1 MRTFTVYPKNMSFR
15 PKLVAHLLKKNDF
28 CTSSLTTKATQIEKT
43 FDTTFSFFTTNL
55 FPGVVIMTRTFKQTL
70 AFALAIAIMLPVL
83 AMAQGDEIFK
93 VIACKGKITLQ
104 RTKKPVNV
112 GSGLN
117 SADQL
122 RMEGPVYL
130 GLVHKSGKAIELRSE
145 GIIVISDLL
154 KQVSSK
160 STGMD
165 KLVGFVVNSV
175 KGAEEGKN
183 IKSAS
188 VEMSL
193 NVNKLR
199 LISPRTTKTIDDEMT
214 FTWNG
219 SVDGKPANYL
229 FTITDANQNVR
240 FKKELTETQLAVN
253 LKSLSLEKDR
263 CYYWSVTQTNAQVPS
278 VESYCLYL
286 VNDAETASLS
296 GQLQTLR
303 QEQGAQPSALDK
315 LMLGA
320 FYEQNGLT
328 YRAMTAYKDAAAI
341 GGDVEIFNDSYREFL
356 RRTGVDYET
365 MKLMVKEQK

>member
-1 MRTFTVYPKNMSFR
+1 
-15 PKLVAHLLKKNDF
+15 
-28 CTSSLTTKATQIEKT
+28 
-43 FDTTFSFFTTNL
+43 
-55 FPGVVIMTRTFKQTL
+55 MTRTFKTL
-70 AFALAIAIMLPVL
+70 AFAMTFMVMLPAL
-83 AMAQGDEIFK
+83 ALSQGDEIFK
-93 VIACKGKITLQ
+93 VIACKGKITLE
-104 RTKKPVNV
+104 RTKKLVNV

-130 GLVHKSGKAIELRSE
+130 GLVHKSGKAIELRTE
-145 GIIVISDLL
+145 GIVPIKDLL
-154 KQVSSK
+154 KNVSAK
-160 STGMD
+160 SNGMD

-214 FTWNG
+214 FTWHG

-229 FTITDANQNVR
+229 FTITDANQTVR
-240 FKKELTETQLAVN
+240 FKKELTETQLSVN
-253 LKSLSLEKDR
+253 LKGLNLEKDR
-263 CYYWSVTQTNAQVPS
+263 CYYWSVTQTNAAVAS

-296 GQLQTLR
+296 GQLQALR
-303 QEQGAQPSALDK
+303 QEQSAQPGALDK

-328 YRAMTAYKDAAAI
+328 YRAMTAYKEAASI

>member
-1 MRTFTVYPKNMSFR
+1 
-15 PKLVAHLLKKNDF
+15 
-28 CTSSLTTKATQIEKT
+28 
-43 FDTTFSFFTTNL
+43 
-55 FPGVVIMTRTFKQTL
+55 MTRTFKTIAVAVIL
-70 AFALAIAIMLPVL
+70 ALVTPILAS
-83 AMAQGDEIFK
+83 AQGDEIFK

-104 RTKKPVNV
+104 RTKKPINV

-122 RMEGPVYL
+122 RLEGPVYL
-130 GLVHKSGKAIELRSE
+130 GLVHKSGKAIELRQE
-145 GIIVISDLL
+145 GIIVIADLL

-160 STGMD
+160 QTSMD

-183 IKSAS
+183 IRSAS

-214 FTWNG
+214 FTWHG
-219 SVDGKPANYL
+219 SSDGKPATYM

-240 FKKELTETQLAVN
+240 FKKELTETQLSVN
-253 LKSLSLEKDR
+253 LKSLNLEKDR
-263 CYYWSVTQTNAQVPS
+263 CYYWSVAQAGAQTPA
-278 VESYCLYL
+278 VESYCVYL
-286 VNDAETASLS
+286 LNDAETASLTN
-296 GQLQTLR
+296 QLQVLR
-303 QEQGAQPSALDK
+303 QEQNSQPTALDK

-328 YRAMTAYKDAAAI
+328 YRALNAYKDAAAV
-341 GGDVEIFNDSYREFL
+341 GGDVEIFSDSYREFL

-365 MKLMVKEQK
+365 MKIMLKEQK

>member
-1 MRTFTVYPKNMSFR
+1 
-15 PKLVAHLLKKNDF
+15 
-28 CTSSLTTKATQIEKT
+28 
-43 FDTTFSFFTTNL
+43 
-55 FPGVVIMTRTFKQTL
+55 MTCTFKTL
-70 AFALAIAIMLPVL
+70 AFALTIAVMLPVL
-83 AMAQGDEIFK
+83 AMAQGDEIYK
-93 VIACKGKITLQ
+93 VIACKGKITLE

-117 SADQL
+117 STDQL
-122 RMEGPVYL
+122 RLEGPVYL
-130 GLVHKSGKAIELRSE
+130 GLVHKSGKAVELRTQ
-145 GIIVISDLL
+145 GIVNVKDLPMP
-154 KQVSSK
+154 K
-160 STGMD
+160 SGSGMD

-199 LISPRTTKTIDDEMT
+199 LISPRTTKTIDDDMT

-253 LKSLSLEKDR
+253 LKSLNLEKDR

-278 VESYCLYL
+278 SESYCLYL

-303 QEQGAQPSALDK
+303 QEQSTQPTALDK

-328 YRAMTAYKDAAAI
+328 YRAMTAYKDAAAM
-341 GGDVEIFNDSYREFL
+341 GGDVEIFSDSYREFL

>member
-1 MRTFTVYPKNMSFR
+1 
-15 PKLVAHLLKKNDF
+15 
-28 CTSSLTTKATQIEKT
+28 
-43 FDTTFSFFTTNL
+43 
-55 FPGVVIMTRTFKQTL
+55 
-70 AFALAIAIMLPVL
+70 
-83 AMAQGDEIFK
+83 
-93 VIACKGKITLQ
+93 
-104 RTKKPVNV
+104 
-112 GSGLN
+112 
-117 SADQL
+117 
-122 RMEGPVYL
+122 
-130 GLVHKSGKAIELRSE
+130 LVHKSGKAVELRSE
-145 GIIVISDLL
+145 GSVMVKDLL
-154 KQVSSK
+154 KNVSEK
-160 STGMD
+160 SNGMD

-214 FTWNG
+214 FTWHG

-229 FTITDANQNVR
+229 FTITDANQTVR

-253 LKSLSLEKDR
+253 LKALNLEKDR

-278 VESYCLYL
+278 IESYCLYL

-296 GQLQTLR
+296 GQLQALR
-303 QEQGAQPSALDK
+303 QEQNAQPGALDK

-328 YRAMTAYKDAAAI
+328 YRAMTAYKDAAAM

>member
-1 MRTFTVYPKNMSFR
+1 M
-15 PKLVAHLLKKNDF
+15 
-28 CTSSLTTKATQIEKT
+28 
-43 FDTTFSFFTTNL
+43 
-55 FPGVVIMTRTFKQTL
+55 MTRTFKTL
-70 AFALAIAIMLPVL
+70 AFAMTFAVMLPAL
-83 AMAQGDEIFK
+83 AFSQGDEIFK
-93 VIACKGKITLQ
+93 VIACKGKITLK
-104 RTKKPVNV
+104 RTQKLVTV
-112 GSGLN
+112 GSGLT
-117 SADQL
+117 STDL
-122 RMEGPVYL
+122 LSMEGPVYL
-130 GLVHKSGKAIELRSE
+130 GLVHKSGKAVELRSE
-145 GIIVISDLL
+145 GSVMVKDLL
-154 KQVSSK
+154 KNVSEK
-160 STGMD
+160 SNGMD

-214 FTWNG
+214 FTWHG

-229 FTITDANQNVR
+229 FTITDASQTVR

-253 LKSLSLEKDR
+253 LKALNLEKDR
-263 CYYWSVTQTNAQVPS
+263 CYYWSVTQTNAQVPA
-278 VESYCLYL
+278 ESYCFY
-286 VNDAETASLS
+286 VMNEAETASLS
-296 GQLQTLR
+296 GQLQALR
-303 QEQGAQPSALDK
+303 QEQGTQAGALDK

-328 YRAMTAYKDAAAI
+328 YRAMTAYKDAATI

>member
-1 MRTFTVYPKNMSFR
+1 
-15 PKLVAHLLKKNDF
+15 
-28 CTSSLTTKATQIEKT
+28 
-43 FDTTFSFFTTNL
+43 
-55 FPGVVIMTRTFKQTL
+55 MTRTIKTL
-70 AFALAIAIMLPVL
+70 ALALTMAIVLPVL
-83 AMAQGDEIFK
+83 TFAQADEVFK
-93 VIACKGKITLQ
+93 VIACKGTITLE
-104 RTKKPVNV
+104 RTKKPLNV
-112 GSGLN
+112 GLGLN
-117 SADQL
+117 ATDQL

-130 GLVHKSGKAIELRSE
+130 GLVHKSGKAVELRKQ
-145 GIIVISDLL
+145 GIVSVKDLL
-154 KQVSSK
+154 SGISPKSS
-160 STGMD
+160 GMD

-199 LISPRTTKTIDDEMT
+199 LISPRTTKTMDDEMT
-214 FTWNG
+214 FTWHG
-219 SVDGKPANYL
+219 SVDGKPASYL

-253 LKSLSLEKDR
+253 LKALNLEKDR

-278 VESYCLYL
+278 TESYCLYL
-286 VNDAETASLS
+286 LNDAESTSLNN
-296 GQLQTLR
+296 QLQTLR
-303 QEQGAQPSALDK
+303 QEQNAQPTALDK

-320 FYEQNGLT
+320 FFEQNGLT
-328 YRAMTAYKDAAAI
+328 YRAMSAYKDAATM

>member
-1 MRTFTVYPKNMSFR
+1 
-15 PKLVAHLLKKNDF
+15 
-28 CTSSLTTKATQIEKT
+28 
-43 FDTTFSFFTTNL
+43 
-55 FPGVVIMTRTFKQTL
+55 MTRTFKTL
-70 AFALAIAIMLPVL
+70 AFALTIAVMLPVL
-83 AMAQGDEIFK
+83 AMAQGDEIYK
-93 VIACKGKITLQ
+93 VIACKGKITLE

-117 SADQL
+117 STDQL
-122 RMEGPVYL
+122 RLEGPVYL
-130 GLVHKSGKAIELRSE
+130 GLVHKSGKAVELRTQ
-145 GIIVISDLL
+145 GIVNVKDLPAP
-154 KQVSSK
+154 KTGS
-160 STGMD
+160 GMD

-199 LISPRTTKTIDDEMT
+199 LISPRTTKTIDDEMN

-253 LKSLSLEKDR
+253 LKSLNLEKDR
-263 CYYWSVTQTNAQVPS
+263 CYYWSVTQTNAQVS
-278 VESYCLYL
+278 SIESYCLYL

-303 QEQGAQPSALDK
+303 QEQSAQPTALDK

-328 YRAMTAYKDAAAI
+328 YRAMTAYKDAAAM
-341 GGDVEIFNDSYREFL
+341 GGDVEIFSDSYREFL

-365 MKLMVKEQK
+365 MKLMVKEQKY